1 MVKKNLN
8 SYLRITS
15 GTDDISSGAA
25 AMDPRNTATLPRIPQ
40 IEDEDLTDKPM
51 EERHAAMKK
60 KIDELLEKREKD
72 ELSSVE
78 TGEII
83 KAIKEH
89 LSKEDMIKVNK
100 TTSKFAKQHFKTT
113 GIRFYL
119 FSALDCRD
127 QIVKVFLC
135 PLSLINVNSWIVSG
149 EKSPSPTWKLTV
161 RLKVLCR
168 YILHKLQNMVG
179 EKRTEVILTFFF

>member
-1 MVKKNLN
+1 M
-8 SYLRITS
+8 RITS

-113 GIRFYL
+113 GI
-119 FSALDCRD
+119 
-127 QIVKVFLC
+127 
-135 PLSLINVNSWIVSG
+135 
-149 EKSPSPTWKLTV
+149 
-161 RLKVLCR
+161 
-168 YILHKLQNMVG
+168 
-179 EKRTEVILTFFF
+179 